1 MLNRSVSGVVE
12 WFIARSEPSHGLW
25 LATVGEGWGRCS
37 FALRECKGSASLRYS
52 VGRLVGEQLET
63 DPQQVGVTRPGRAYG
78 TAELTRCHLE
88 RTTGF
93 EPATRT
99 LARCGIRAS
108 GAARPAYVDS
118 VRLFVREVPNPPRS
132 NTRYYG

>member
-99 LARCGIRAS
+99 LARCWNPRIWCCS
-108 GAARPAYVDS
+108 ARL
-118 VRLFVREVPNPPRS
+118 RGLRPPLRPGS
-132 NTRYYG
+132 AESAP